1 VEDEPKEEMEEEDL
15 SKELE
20 KEEAPVEEDLS
31 KEEEAPVVEGES
43 KELKIKS
50 RRSRSDR

>member
-1 VEDEPKEEMEEEDL
+1 MEDE
-15 SKELE
+15 SKED
-20 KEEAPVEEDLS
+20 KPVEEDLS
-31 KEEEAPVVEGES
+31 KEEEAPVEEGEA

>member
-20 KEEAPVEEDLS
+20 KEEAPV
-31 KEEEAPVVEGES
+31 VEGES